1 MARRR
6 LPGTMATALEANVA
20 LFAGLVSLGFGV
32 ILAGIG
38 LLTARRV
45 GTGKLVWVSI
55 GFALLAAQGGHFAWR
70 VHREPIVAADSTLV
84 PALLGLAS
92 LVALYIAVYRRH

>member
-1 MARRR
+1 M
-6 LPGTMATALEANVA
+6 EANVA

-38 LLTARRV
+38 LVTARRV
-45 GTGKLVWVSI
+45 GTAKLVWVSI
-55 GFALLAAQGGHFAWR
+55 GFTLLAAQGGLFAWR
-70 VHREPIVAADSTLV
+70 VHNEPIEAADAALI